1 MAMRTKGPGG
11 GENAGDGNIF
21 WVTMSDLL
29 LGLAIIFMTLFVLA
43 MTGFTQNTVEQKQ
56 AQIEASK
63 EMAEQLKEAN
73 IDAEVD
79 KMTGDIKISDL
90 ELFDVNSYALTP
102 KGKAYLDKLVPIY
115 VRAIF
120 GNEKLNQNVANIIVQ
135 GHTDSQGF
143 AGASSVDEQFMRN
156 MELSTRRAN
165 AVADY
170 IFKTNYDKQYSE
182 SLRKTLVVEGKSF
195 SEPVFVN
202 GQEDLTKSR
211 RVELKLKVKTW
222 DIMDVLGGLSND
234 GAQSTDN
241 KD

>member
-1 MAMRTKGPGG
+1 MAMMSKKSG
-11 GENAGDGNIF
+11 GEGGDAGNIF
-21 WVTMSDLL
+21 WVTMADLL

-63 EMAEQLKEAN
+63 EMAEQLKEAE

-115 VRAIF
+115 VKTIF
-120 GNEKLNQNVANIIVQ
+120 GNEKLNESVANIIVQ

-143 AGASSVDEQFMRN
+143 AGAKSVDEQFMRN
-156 MELSTRRAN
+156 MELSTNRAN
-165 AVADY
+165 AVA
-170 IFKTNYDKQYSE
+170 NYMFRTSFDKQYSDK
-182 SLRKTLVVEGKSF
+182 LRKSLVVEGKSF
-195 SEPVFVN
+195 SEPIIIN
-202 GQEDLTKSR
+202 GQEDLAKSR

-222 DIMDVLGGLSND
+222 DIMEVIGGLSND
-234 GAQSTDN
+234 SN
-241 KD
+241 